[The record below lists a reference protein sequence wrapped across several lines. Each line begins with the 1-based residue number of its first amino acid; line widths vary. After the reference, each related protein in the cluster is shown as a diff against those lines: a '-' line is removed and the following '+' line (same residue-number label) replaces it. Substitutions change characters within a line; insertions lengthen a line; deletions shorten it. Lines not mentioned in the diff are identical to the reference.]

1 MTVFRYPTA
10 FVIAFAADPPTNA
23 KIAVE
28 VARQLAKSGG
38 LRNNWIASAPA
49 NWQLSDFFN
58 QCQTD
63 LTNAQTLG
71 AFIVYNAST
80 ETGNRSYILLG
91 RGWSKLDAD
100 VMFVSCA
107 HWKTGSPPAYQ
118 MQVSWLSNGVMG
130 VGWDTNF
137 PFLPWAAIVSGLSSY
152 NQALHPTSTQVNTYS
167 FPTPTP
173 VPSALPSGFAPTGTL
188 TGISV
193 TTTSNPLLGGTLTA
207 EELGLATAVSQSAFA
222 SVNFLGNN
230 HDYQLRIAIQK
241 FAKKIV
247 DPLKASCSPPS
258 PQATPPP
265 NPAPV
270 DLCNVFDGWQMAGGS
285 SPAASPTPAAMPT
298 PFPVA
303 VPSAQE
309 IVNWMSSHLPA
320 PAMFY
325 FNNGDKIITA
335 NDANLKTVTS
345 PAEDAECKITVFGIE
360 PTPTPTPAP
369 KPTPKP
375 TPTPSV
381 SPSPAGKSE
390 KTLYALQVR
399 FSPIPTITHPVPTI
413 TNPPQS
419 DRDKRSISGTLDLRK
434 ASPISIV
441 VNKVEGDFASQLDN
455 GSFAITF
462 SDQQLASRFQNA
474 LQTLARECKA
484 TDGLF

>member
-10 FVIAFAADPPTNA
+10 FVIAFAADAPTNA

-58 QCQTD
+58 QCQSD

-100 VMFVSCA
+100 VMFVSCP
-107 HWKTGSPPAYQ
+107 HWKTGNPAAYQ

-130 VGWDTNF
+130 VGWDTSI
-137 PFLPWAAIVSGLSSY
+137 PFLPFAALGSGLISF
-152 NQALHPTSTQVNTYS
+152 NQSRNPTASQTNTYQ
-167 FPTPTP
+167 FP
-173 VPSALPSGFAPTGTL
+173 VPSPIPSPLPSAQAS
-188 TGISV
+188 GILASSV
-193 TTTSNPLLGGTLTA
+193 VSTNPLANGTLTA
-207 EELGLATAVSQSAFA
+207 AELGIATAVSQSAFS
-222 SVNFLGNN
+222 SVNLLGNN
-230 HDYQLRIAIQK
+230 HDYELRIAIQK

-247 DPLKASCSPPS
+247 DPLRATCSPPL

-265 NPAPV
+265 NPAPT
-270 DLCNVFDGWQMAGGS
+270 DLCNVFDGWPIKSGS
-285 SPAASPTPAAMPT
+285 SPAPSPTPT
-298 PFPVA
+298 PVPPLPVA
-303 VPSAQE
+303 VPSASE
-309 IVNWMSSHLPA
+309 IVDWMSSHLPTIA
-320 PAMFY
+320 TLY
-325 FNNGDKIITA
+325 FKNGDKITTLKEASFPMVGVPPSEPKCSIRLNGTA
-335 NDANLKTVTS
+335 
-345 PAEDAECKITVFGIE
+345 
-360 PTPTPTPAP
+360 AP
-369 KPTPKP
+369 PLSISLST
-375 TPTPSV
+375 
-381 SPSPAGKSE
+381 AGKSE
-390 KTLYALQVR
+390 KTVYALQAR
-399 FSPIPTITHPVPTI
+399 FSPSPTLTS
-413 TNPPQS
+413 PPQS
-419 DRDKRSISGTLDLRK
+419 DRAKGSLTGTLDMNGV
-434 ASPISIV
+434 SPSSIV
-441 VNKVEGDFASQLDN
+441 VNKVEVDIASQLDN